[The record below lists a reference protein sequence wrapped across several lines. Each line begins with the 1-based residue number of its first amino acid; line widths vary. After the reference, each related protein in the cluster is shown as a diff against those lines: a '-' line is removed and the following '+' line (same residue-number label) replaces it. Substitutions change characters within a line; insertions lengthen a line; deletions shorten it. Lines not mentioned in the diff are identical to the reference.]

1 MTGLSSFEA
10 QFTWPALLSALTWMQ
25 GCIPVVP
32 NYKQNM
38 LGETEF
44 PSCSLQCSGQDRS
57 TQRKRGF
64 YGGWEAHTLLLE
76 GSEVMDLLECLTK
89 NSTTERCTAS
99 NQGDKRGSKVFFPGS
114 FQPGIPA
121 PWPSRGTSFFTQTQ
135 WEDEMI
141 GQWSTTIEGV
151 EGSSERQRGNEK
163 HDTHNTTVIVLGE
176 RPLPVTDN
184 GHGSCTG
191 FVWCS
196 FNNLCFGLRWT
207 FMYISHAYS
216 SSFLFN
222 ARPASRSFSYKFF
235 IRTEITVTEATDE
248 HCECSC
254 HSSQFSIDGN
264 ANLSS
269 AKPSCALPSQKLPGV
284 VTLPGMPEESIIWV
298 RSNLSFG
305 CQEELHV
312 T

>member
-1 MTGLSSFEA
+1 
-10 QFTWPALLSALTWMQ
+10 MQ

-89 NSTTERCTAS
+89 NSTTERYTAS

-141 GQWSTTIEGV
+141 GQGSTTIEGV
-151 EGSSERQRGNEK
+151 EGSSERQCGNEK

-191 FVWCS
+191 FV
-196 FNNLCFGLRWT
+196 
-207 FMYISHAYS
+207 
-216 SSFLFN
+216 
-222 ARPASRSFSYKFF
+222 
-235 IRTEITVTEATDE
+235 
-248 HCECSC
+248 
-254 HSSQFSIDGN
+254 
-264 ANLSS
+264 
-269 AKPSCALPSQKLPGV
+269 
-284 VTLPGMPEESIIWV
+284 
-298 RSNLSFG
+298 
-305 CQEELHV
+305 
-312 T
+312 